1 MDITS
6 LHIHRALTTQLVMLF
21 CLAWPFLAFALI
33 RRSER
38 SSAPVTAMLIPL
50 AIALAETWL
59 AIVRVLT
66 GMALSGGGTSWIA
79 AGIAEA
85 LRTMVF
91 GAISATFVALVALLR
106 RHRPLLDPPSAILVA
121 LWIAV
126 ANAALFGKYASVLPF
141 VGASAA
147 FVIAIA
153 AFAWLFLVSRRRMTS
168 RPVPFGVPVAAAT
181 VILLLF
187 LVWQRATFY
196 IAMAMAGQS

>member
-1 MDITS
+1 
-6 LHIHRALTTQLVMLF
+6 
-21 CLAWPFLAFALI
+21 
-33 RRSER
+33 
-38 SSAPVTAMLIPL
+38 MLIPL

-59 AIVRVLT
+59 GIVRVHMGMPIGSGLT
-66 GMALSGGGTSWIA
+66 SAMA

-85 LRTMVF
+85 LRMMIF
-91 GAISATFVALVALLR
+91 GAISATFVAMVALLR

-153 AFAWLFLVSRRRMTS
+153 AFVWLFLVSRRRMTA
-168 RPVPFGVPVAAAT
+168 RPVPFGAPVAAAS
-181 VILLLF
+181 VILMLF
-187 LVWQRATFY
+187 LVWQRASFY
-196 IAMAMAGQS
+196 IAKAMGE